1 VKWACGGPG
10 AAYLYV
16 RPDVLP
22 KLRPMSTGWFSHEE
36 PFAFDMGPM
45 KWAPDVWRMIGGTMP
60 IPALYTARAGW
71 EIADKLGVANIRA
84 KSLRQTALLRAKVE
98 ERGFKVNT
106 PRADAERGGT
116 ICFDFPG
123 AEAVS
128 RELSARK
135 FFHDYRPRCGLR
147 VSPHYY
153 TTDDELDAFLSELD
167 RVRKAGAAS
176 DAKRAY

>member
-1 VKWACGGPG
+1 MA
-10 AAYLYV
+10 
-16 RPDVLP
+16 
-22 KLRPMSTGWFSHEE
+22 E
-36 PFAFDMGPM
+36 
-45 KWAPDVWRMIGGTMP
+45 
-60 IPALYTARAGW
+60 
-71 EIADKLGVANIRA
+71 KLGVSAIRA

-106 PRADAERGGT
+106 PQTDAERGGT

-128 RELSARK
+128 RELSNRK

-153 TTDDELDAFLSELD
+153 TTDDELDAFLRELD
-167 RVRKAGAAS
+167 QVRKTGAS
-176 DAKRAY
+176 GEAKRAY